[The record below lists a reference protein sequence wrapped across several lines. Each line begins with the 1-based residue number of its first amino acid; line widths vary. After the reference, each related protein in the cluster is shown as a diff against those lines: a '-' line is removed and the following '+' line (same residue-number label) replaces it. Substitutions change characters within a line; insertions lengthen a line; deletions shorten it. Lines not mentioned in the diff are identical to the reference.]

1 LCQGQV
7 RTRLSGPR
15 GSALAKEAGNS
26 LKGPSARLLR
36 KDLLIMKRTSLLSL
50 VGLSLAMF
58 ACGASD
64 ESSGSFGASRSAEPP
79 TSSDTGGTSSSGSAA
94 APPSTTPAAPKAE
107 PAATTP
113 APSGAGVLT
122 AGVWDD
128 NRNLDMF
135 LSFSAKQYATQRTGL
150 LPFTDQDY
158 RAAKLKFGQAAPKQR
173 LDIAL
178 ILDAT
183 GSMGDEI
190 RYLQKEFSALTSS
203 IAQRFP
209 NADQRWSLVVYRD
222 HGDQFVTRWYDFRSD
237 LNEYRQKLAE
247 QGAGGGGDI
256 PEALDEGLDK
266 ATQLAWGGDDTA
278 KLAFLV
284 ADAPHHNVV
293 ASKVATAIRSM
304 SDKGVHLYPV
314 ASSGVDEFTELTLR
328 QSAQLTGGRYIFLTD
343 DSGVGNS
350 HKEPSIPCYFV
361 TKLDKAISRMV
372 DIEMTGQY
380 KEPEAGDVLRTGGN
394 PQSGAC
400 QLADNRTAI
409 AY

>member
-1 LCQGQV
+1 
-7 RTRLSGPR
+7 
-15 GSALAKEAGNS
+15 
-26 LKGPSARLLR
+26 LLR
-36 KDLLIMKRTSLLSL
+36 KALLIMKRLSLLS
-50 VGLSLAMF
+50 VVALSFATF
-58 ACGASD
+58 ACSSSDSTSGFAGESRNAGAPPSG
-64 ESSGSFGASRSAEPP
+64 ESGSAVPGSSGS
-79 TSSDTGGTSSSGSAA
+79 TG
-94 APPSTTPAAPKAE
+94 TPVAE
-107 PAATTP
+107 PAPSAERPASTP
-113 APSGAGVLT
+113 APAGASVLT

-135 LSFSAKQYATQRTGL
+135 LSFSAKQYASQRAGL
-150 LPFTDQDY
+150 LPFTEQDY
-158 RAAKLKFGQAAPKQR
+158 RAANAKFAQPAPKQR

-190 RYLQKEFSALTSS
+190 KYLQTEFSALTTS

-222 HGDQFVTRWYDFRSD
+222 RGDQFVTRWFDFRSD
-237 LNEYRQKLAE
+237 LAEYRQKLAE
-247 QGAGGGGDI
+247 QSAGGGGDI

-266 ATQLAWGGDDTA
+266 ATQLAWRGEDTA

-293 ASKVATAIRSM
+293 ADRVATAIRGLSA
-304 SDKGVHLYPV
+304 KGVHLYPV

-328 QSAQLTGGRYIFLTD
+328 QGAQLTGGRYVFLTD

-380 KEPEAGDVLRTGGN
+380 KEPEAADVLRTGGN

-400 QLADNRTAI
+400 KLEGNRTAI

>member
-1 LCQGQV
+1 
-7 RTRLSGPR
+7 
-15 GSALAKEAGNS
+15 
-26 LKGPSARLLR
+26 
-36 KDLLIMKRTSLLSL
+36 MKRTSLLSL

-58 ACGASD
+58 ACSASD
-64 ESSGSFGASRSAEPP
+64 ASSESFGGSRSAAPP
-79 TSSDTGGTSSSGSAA
+79 SGGETGGTSSSGSAA
-94 APPSTTPAAPKAE
+94 APPSSTPAAPKAE

-135 LSFSAKQYATQRTGL
+135 LSFSAMQYATQRTGL

-158 RAAKLKFGQAAPKQR
+158 RAAKLKFAQAAPKQR

-190 RYLQKEFSALTSS
+190 SYLQKEFSALTSS

-380 KEPEAGDVLRTGGN
+380 KEPEAADVLRTGGN

-400 QLADNRTAI
+400 KLADNRTAI